1 MSPLER
7 LLTRVTTTQ
16 RAFAVSVSNLPGPR
30 EPVRVLDAGLEELLV
45 FAEIRLDHALRV
57 AAVSLC
63 GELAI
68 SVCADPGVVEDI
80 EGLAAAMG
88 DALAEMRADA
98 A

>member
-1 MSPLER
+1 
-7 LLTRVTTTQ
+7 
-16 RAFAVSVSNLPGPR
+16 
-30 EPVRVLDAGLEELLV
+30 VRVLNAALEQLLV
-45 FAEIRLDHALRV
+45 FAEVRLDHGLRV

-68 SVCADPGVVEDI
+68 GVCADPGVVPDL

-88 DALAEMRADA
+88 DALTEMRADA